1 MKNSLASVVL
11 LLATQSLN
19 ATSCE
24 MVINQEAFL
33 KQDLGMVSLSSVGSN
48 FIWFSPSSGDKTQEL
63 NTNDLY
69 EVTDYVGS
77 RYFRLN
83 GKAYNHTGSGQTFI
97 YDLAYA
103 FNVKPPAGS
112 YMLKSYTTKR
122 APMFGRTID
131 TIGDSITWWQFG
143 RFLRCSMRDGGLK
156 YDFNGNN
163 YDVFGYQHDGNG
175 GYKTTDVL
183 NLMPSIGISDAY
195 FVLIGTNDQTT
206 ASQTFSNIVLISE
219 QLHQKNA
226 CAKIYIS
233 TLLPRNDQFNVLNQ
247 SINSLLRSYDGW
259 CDKCSL
265 VDLGGYMYSQPN
277 WPTYLNADKLHPNR
291 EGYTLIGNYLGLIL
305 T

>member
-97 YDLAYA
+97 YDLAYG
-103 FNVKPPAGS
+103 FGVQPPAGN
-112 YMLKSYTTKR
+112 YRLKSYSTERKLIY
-122 APMFGRTID
+122 GRTLD
-131 TIGDSITWWQFG
+131 TIGDSITWWQQG
-143 RFLRCSMRDGGLK
+143 RFFRCLMRDAGLM
-156 YDFNGNN
+156 YDFRGSH
-163 YDVFGYQHDGNG
+163 YDVFGFGHDGLG
-175 GYKTTDVL
+175 GNTSQNVL
-183 NLMPSIGISDAY
+183 DRMNEIPVQDAY
-195 FVLIGTNDQTT
+195 FLLIGTNDRIEPQETVNNII
-206 ASQTFSNIVLISE
+206 QIVL
-219 QLHQKNA
+219 QLKEKSP
-226 CAKIYIS
+226 CAKVYFS
-233 TLLPRNDQFNVLNQ
+233 TLLPRNDGFNARNQ
-247 SINSLLRSYDGW
+247 SINSLLRALPAV
-259 CDKCSL
+259 CDKCKLIDTGNYFYTLPSWQSYL
-265 VDLGGYMYSQPN
+265 ADGLH
-277 WPTYLNADKLHPNR
+277 PTYI
-291 EGYTLIGNYLGLIL
+291 GYQKIASYVTPLIN
-305 T
+305 